1 MKKMKAKGYSRGGA
15 PMGMKKPGNEIVRP
29 GKNSPKLSSAQEN
42 LLRQAQSYAKETG
55 QNPAEV
61 KRLTGMY
68 GDLNAAKEAEM
79 SAAKGVKKAR
89 RQAGARGTGPRR
101 MNMGGVA
108 MAPPGTTAQRLPPSG
123 GPKAIDTAKLGALPP
138 SGGPKAIDTAKL
150 GALPQ
155 SRSTRPTKA
164 TAMRG
169 AAARR
174 SGGSTPRG
182 MNMGGAAMKTKGYAK
197 GGAAMK
203 TKGSAKGGARKP
215 SSSKSGLYGRR

>member
-79 SAAKGVKKAR
+79 SAANGVKKAR

-101 MNMGGVA
+101 
-108 MAPPGTTAQRLPPSG
+108 
-123 GPKAIDTAKLGALPP
+123 
-138 SGGPKAIDTAKL
+138 
-150 GALPQ
+150 
-155 SRSTRPTKA
+155 
-164 TAMRG
+164 
-169 AAARR
+169 
-174 SGGSTPRG
+174 